1 MYIVVLADT
10 HIPKKAK
17 VIPKTMENDLKKA
30 DLIIHAGDW
39 QVPEVAEELRKY
51 APVEG
56 VTGNVDNDKMCK
68 LFPKKRKIEADGFFL
83 GVTHGDGKSKTTEQR
98 ALEVFKNEAI
108 DILIFG
114 HSHIPVLREHDNTI
128 LFNPGS
134 PTDKRRQ
141 KQYSYGIIETGNNL
155 NVKHVYFD
163 SK

>member
-17 VIPKTMENDLKKA
+17 IIPKAMENDLKKA

-39 QVPEVAEELRKY
+39 QVPEVAEELKKY

-56 VTGNVDNDKMCK
+56 VTGNVDDDKMGM
-68 LFPKKRKIEADGFFL
+68 LFPKKKKIEADGFIV
-83 GVTHGDGKSKTTEQR
+83 GITHGDGKSKTTEQR
-98 ALEVFKNEAI
+98 ALEVFKDEAV

-114 HSHIPVLREHDNTI
+114 HSHIPVLKKQDDTV

-141 KQYSYGIIETGNNL
+141 KQYSYGILETGNNL